1 MEHQAP
7 SVRPPIA
14 LGCTFAIAGAGLII
28 ALAIFFLAF
37 LNSGANSGTVVLE
50 KPEVYPPGTVQYQA
64 ADNFYLVRL
73 QDGKFLALSDLDAA
87 NRASPRRCRVHPLTN
102 ADPVRAELVAKYAGR
117 MSPQAA
123 GSTYLLRED
132 CNLAVYDFTGQRL
145 DAEGPNLD
153 RLAVS
158 TNKQGKLTIDVTNRS
173 CTEREGAQNFAAITC
188 P

>member
-1 MEHQAP
+1 MEHPAP
-7 SVRPPIA
+7 AIRPPVA
-14 LGCTFAIAGAGLII
+14 LGCTFAAAGIGFAVVLII
-28 ALAIFFLAF
+28 FLLIF

-50 KPEVYPPGTVQYQA
+50 KPEAYPAGTVQYQQ

-87 NRASPRRCRVHPLTN
+87 NRASSRRCRVHPLTS
-102 ADPVRAELVAKYAGR
+102 ADPVRAQLVAQYAGR

-145 DAEGPNLD
+145 DDEAPNLD
-153 RLAVS
+153 RLAVA
-158 TNKQGKLTIDVTNRS
+158 TNKQGRLTVDVTKRT
-173 CTEREGAQNFAAITC
+173 CTQRDGAQSFAPITC